1 MADSLIDIKKIL
13 DTYSNDIEEGIELVT
28 KDISKEAMTDLQNT
42 KSTYQVRTGKYN
54 KGWKVNTKKGRGYIN
69 CTVYNATDWQLTH
82 LLEKGHI
89 TRNGTTR
96 TRAFPHIAPVEEKYV
111 DKYVQE
117 VERVIQNGG

>member
-96 TRAFPHIAPVEEKYV
+96 TRAFTHIAPVEEKYV